1 MATHDWKVRLATM
14 LLSLGCVGAVQAEE
28 REPVPVILVAEDD
41 PAATPEPICTVCAIV
56 TKSKND
62 SSTATV
68 TITHDRDFEGDVELV
83 VWLDTDERTSIWIPA
98 VTLGGGEEL
107 DIEVEAGE
115 GWGWD
120 HVQFAW
126 TRMHPT
132 L

>member
-1 MATHDWKVRLATM
+1 MATRNWKVRLATM
-14 LLSLGCVGAVQAEE
+14 LLSLGCVGAVQAAE

-41 PAATPEPICTVCAIV
+41 PAATPEPICSVCAVV
-56 TKSKND
+56 TKSKD
-62 SSTATV
+62 SSSTATV
-68 TITHDRDFEGDVELV
+68 ILTHEDDFEGDVEIV

-107 DIEVEAGE
+107 ELEVEAGE

-126 TRMHPT
+126 TRMHST

>member
-1 MATHDWKVRLATM
+1 MATRNWKVRLATM
-14 LLSLGCVGAVQAEE
+14 LLSLGCVGAVQAAE

-41 PAATPEPICTVCAIV
+41 PAATPEPICSVCAIV
-56 TKSKND
+56 TKSKD
-62 SSTATV
+62 SSSTATMV
-68 TITHDRDFEGDVELV
+68 LIHEDDFEGDVEIV

-107 DIEVEAGE
+107 ELEVEAGE

-126 TRMHPT
+126 TRMHST